1 MKLYFI
7 IHLEKNIISWD
18 IIVKLN
24 TLFWNCLT
32 IRAPYKLTIG
42 TYGLSMFVK
51 LISIMLY
58 VTKCFLLLLI
68 SEKQHCRT
76 DDLKGLQDTFCG
88 FIFQHVFRQWVQQ
101 QLQIL
106 LSRQRQTTWF
116 ASFASST
123 KVISCKFVIQVVYC
137 RLMST
142 IKWISQFLTEV
153 ITASIKP
160 AVPAKD
166 AVLICVTSHTLKFCV

>member
-1 MKLYFI
+1 MKLYYI

-32 IRAPYKLTIG
+32 IRGPRLILEYIMTELFNYHIRPYKLTIG

-76 DDLKGLQDTFCG
+76 DDLMGLQDTFCG
-88 FIFQHVFRQWVQQ
+88 FIFQHVFRQWVWQQ
-101 QLQIL
+101 TQIL
-106 LSRQRQTTWF
+106 LSRQRQTTWL

-123 KVISCKFVIQVVYC
+123 KVISNIVIQTNVNHKMDFIVFDGSYYGINKTC
-137 RLMST
+137 
-142 IKWISQFLTEV
+142 W
-153 ITASIKP
+153 P
-160 AVPAKD
+160 
-166 AVLICVTSHTLKFCV
+166 C